1 MLRTHTC
8 GELQL
13 KDDKKTVQLA
23 GWNHS
28 RRDHGGVIFIDVR
41 DKFGLTQI
49 VFDPSHNKDVHKIA
63 EKLSREDVVQV
74 KGKVRPRGKDLENP
88 KLTTGQIE
96 VLADEIKILNKSE
109 TPPIEIDDNKIANDD
124 MRLKYRY
131 LDLRRPQMQKNLRLR
146 HNAGVAAREYLDKNG
161 FTEVET
167 PMLMKSTPEGAR
179 DYIVPSRVNPGK
191 FYALPQSPQLYKQIL
206 MVSGVDRYFQFPRCL
221 RDEDLRADRQ
231 PEHTQIDIEMS
242 FVERD
247 DLLNMIEELYC
258 HIFKKVLGMK
268 LKTPFPRLS
277 HKDSMNKYGT
287 DKPDLR
293 FGLELKELTEEMK
306 KSDFS
311 VFKSIIE
318 KGGIVKAINAE
329 NCGEKLSRN
338 EIDKYIVYAQ
348 SVGAKGLAWM
358 KMTNKGLESNITK
371 FFPEAVQKKI
381 IEVMNA
387 KPGDLLF
394 FAADTYK
401 NANEI
406 MNKVRKKLA
415 EDLKLIKE
423 GQWNFCFVIDFPLF
437 AWNDEAERWEPEHHM
452 FCMPKE
458 EHLKFLESDPGK
470 VYCTQY
476 DLVLNGWEMGSGSIR
491 INDPVVQE
499 KVMKVIGM
507 THN

>member
-1 MLRTHTC
+1 
-8 GELQL
+8 
-13 KDDKKTVQLA
+13 V
-23 GWNHS
+23 
-28 RRDHGGVIFIDVR
+28 
-41 DKFGLTQI
+41 
-49 VFDPSHNKDVHKIA
+49 
-63 EKLSREDVVQV
+63 
-74 KGKVRPRGKDLENP
+74 
-88 KLTTGQIE
+88 
-96 VLADEIKILNKSE
+96 
-109 TPPIEIDDNKIANDD
+109 
-124 MRLKYRY
+124 
-131 LDLRRPQMQKNLRLR
+131 
-146 HNAGVAAREYLDKNG
+146 
-161 FTEVET
+161 
-167 PMLMKSTPEGAR
+167 
-179 DYIVPSRVNPGK
+179 
-191 FYALPQSPQLYKQIL
+191 
-206 MVSGVDRYFQFPRCL
+206 
-221 RDEDLRADRQ
+221 
-231 PEHTQIDIEMS
+231 
-242 FVERD
+242 
-247 DLLNMIEELYC
+247 
-258 HIFKKVLGMK
+258 
-268 LKTPFPRLS
+268 
-277 HKDSMNKYGT
+277 
-287 DKPDLR
+287 
-293 FGLELKELTEEMK
+293 
-306 KSDFS
+306 
-311 VFKSIIE
+311 
-318 KGGIVKAINAE
+318 
-329 NCGEKLSRN
+329 SRN

-507 THN
+507 THDEAEMKFGFLLEAFKYGAPPHGGVGLGFDRLVALMGCHHDIREVIAFPKNKNAQCPMDNSPSDVSQEQLKELHIKLDIVKKK